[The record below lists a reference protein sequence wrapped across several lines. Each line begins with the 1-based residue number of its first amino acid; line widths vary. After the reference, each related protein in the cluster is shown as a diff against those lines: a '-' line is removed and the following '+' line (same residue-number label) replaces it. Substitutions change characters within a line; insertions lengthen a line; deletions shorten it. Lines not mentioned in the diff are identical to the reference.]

1 MLSFSEAIASLVLA
15 HFLAIDVIAIRG
27 DQIDHRQDEI
37 LCDDDAQEIVGHDGV
52 LAKFPALD
60 VECGAARD
68 RAIMRLLSALKIPY
82 IAVGSAAVATILAL
96 LTGHVRADDGDLQRV
111 LFDARCVKAKL
122 KALPP
127 IGRALLYQA
136 ECAGKP
142 PKVIQIICTGGHC
155 FTDYRGAARDE
166 LNDD

>member
-1 MLSFSEAIASLVLA
+1 MISFPIVIASLVLA
-15 HFLAIDVIAIRG
+15 YFLAVDIIAVTG
-27 DQIDHRQDEI
+27 DQIHHGQDGI

-52 LAKFPALD
+52 PAKFSALD
-60 VECGAARD
+60 VECEAARD
-68 RAIMRLLSALKIPY
+68 RAITRLSSAVKIPY
-82 IAVGSAAVATILAL
+82 IAVGTAAVSTILAL
-96 LTGHVRADDGDLQRV
+96 LTDHARADDGDLQRA
-111 LFDARCVKAKL
+111 LFDARCVNAKL

-127 IGRALLYQA
+127 IGRALLYEA